1 MNNQVK
7 IVKKIKSFKNSI
19 YVSSDK
25 SLSIRCIL
33 LSSMAIGK
41 SRIYNYLN
49 SEDVINTLKSVKKI
63 GVSYK
68 KTQKYIEIDGLGIN
82 GFKIGENTVLNAGN
96 SGTLARCILGFCSG
110 INKKIKLIKF
120 FLRMTKII
128 RNWMIIK
135 LTVIGNIFPGNEL
148 EYGKTIWINGL
159 KDKWFNTIKH

>member
-63 GVSYK
+63 GEILANK
-68 KTQKYIEIDGLGIN
+68 NIESADQIDSSLIETIMSIISKEDLEMLLEKVQENSKFKEILHQIN
-82 GFKIGENTVLNAGN
+82 EKVQLNN
-96 SGTLARCILGFCSG
+96 
-110 INKKIKLIKF
+110 
-120 FLRMTKII
+120 
-128 RNWMIIK
+128 
-135 LTVIGNIFPGNEL
+135 
-148 EYGKTIWINGL
+148 
-159 KDKWFNTIKH
+159 